1 MFTSTDGGKNWTHA
15 ISVQQV
21 TDPCFFIDP
30 VIGRC
35 VMDGIAGARN
45 DLAAAPSVDIANGA
59 PTGAGATNLI
69 VDAWADGR
77 DGLNNEGVLFSYSRD
92 GGQNWSAPTRISS
105 LPDRGY
111 YVAPAVSPDGLDVYV
126 VYNPFTIP
134 FRDDTTSVR
143 SLVWVGK
150 HADVTGGISR
160 ARSEVPLRNPCDPL
174 RTVP

>member
-92 GGQNWSAPTRISS
+92 GGQNWSSPTRICS
-105 LPDRGY
+105 LPGNGRLALL
-111 YVAPAVSPDGLDVYV
+111 APGGPRSSEAGAATGMPIDVRQFRYLWRFVGRSKPVSQP
-126 VYNPFTIP
+126 
-134 FRDDTTSVR
+134 
-143 SLVWVGK
+143 
-150 HADVTGGISR
+150 
-160 ARSEVPLRNPCDPL
+160 E
-174 RTVP
+174 